1 MVPTHFNQKFAST
14 TQLWSGSDT
23 EKNFKAN
30 CAIEENYKKLKDL
43 GWIDGKVLTYQYNS
57 QGFRDE
63 EFDQQPAGIALGCSH
78 TQGVGVHAEQAWPQ
92 QLQNLLGQKIWNLGV
107 GGAALDTCYR
117 MLEYWIEHLN
127 VEFVVCAVPGI
138 SRYEVFANSKE
149 WSTILPS
156 AEFWPND
163 IKMLHWLPDYQKNY
177 LRYDQNS
184 ELNRRKN
191 LQAMQ
196 HICDKHGVPF
206 YYDLMVNFYDI
217 HPHTDAALAR
227 DLLHCGP
234 GTQEILAN
242 KFLQTIRS

>member
-78 TQGVGVHAEQAWPQ
+78 TQGVGVRLEHVWPSK
-92 QLQNLLGQKIWNLGV
+92 LQNLLGQKIWNLGS

-117 MLEYWIEHLN
+117 LLEYWIEHLN
-127 VEFVVCAVPGI
+127 AKFVICIAPGI
-138 SRYEVFANSKE
+138 SRYEVFNSN
-149 WSTILPS
+149 WSNILPS
-156 AEFWPND
+156 MSLEIHNLD
-163 IKMLHWLPDYQKNY
+163 WLIGYQKNY
-177 LRYDQNS
+177 LLYDQNS

-191 LQAMQ
+191 IQAMQ
-196 HICDKHGVPF
+196 YLCDKHGVPF
-206 YYDLMVNFYDI
+206 YYIWADGSLSG
-217 HPHTDAALAR
+217 ALAR
-227 DLLHCGP
+227 DLFHHGADE
-234 GTQEILAN
+234 QEKLAN
-242 KFLQTIRS
+242 EFFNIIKGNNI